1 MKDMIK
7 QAFAC
12 GALLFALASTH
23 ALAATLPISLSGTL
37 DEGQDVQWF
46 EARLDHK
53 RIVSLATRSYAGG
66 ANASGDVILAGG
78 FDPAISIYS
87 KQGKKLAFNNDYLG
101 APADPANG
109 NSYDAGL
116 FQLYLKECIVLIAID
131 RMASPLDDRTGD
143 WAIDFWGFRNVA
155 AIDMD
160 VEVPLPAAGL
170 LFGSALLGLG
180 ALRKRQS

>member
-12 GALLFALASTH
+12 GALLCALASTH

-37 DEGQDVQWF
+37 DDDQDVQWF
-46 EARLDHK
+46 EARVDYKHV
-53 RIVSLATRSYAGG
+53 VSLATRSYAGG

-78 FDPAISIYS
+78 FDPAISIYT

-101 APADPANG
+101 APADPGNG

-131 RMASPLDDRTGD
+131 RMASPFGDRTDD
-143 WAIDFWGFRNVA
+143 WAIDFWGFKNVT
-155 AIDMD
+155 AIDMN

-170 LFGSALLGLG
+170 LFGGALLSLG
-180 ALRKRQS
+180 VFRKRQA